1 MFKKIDFLM
10 PMSSQYDVLHHFTR
24 KLYEAFLRTGAECR
38 LLDGNDR
45 VLVPLRSP
53 PDVTIGFNGSLKME
67 DGSFFCDN
75 IKVPYISC
83 LVDPFYRF
91 LDLTKSPYITLA
103 CDDMEGCSF
112 LERSLFMPHAV
123 EKELYCD
130 PKERRIY
137 DIVFLGTAIDCER
150 RRAQWKSFFPSSIC
164 HLMEEAAEAALG
176 DDTTSYIP
184 ILQEECNPFTQ
195 KGVFEE
201 VELYIKGRDRLDL
214 LNSIEDHLIHVFGS
228 SVDVADWSKLLQNKK
243 NIIIHPPVPYEK
255 SIEIMKQS
263 KIVLNSSL
271 KNKRGAHERV
281 FTAAACGAVVV
292 TNDNPFMA
300 ENFSRGVDMLLY
312 RRTKMSQLNEDISK
326 LLGNEKKR
334 EEMARRGCKK
344 VKEAHTW
351 DHRALTLMSN

>member
-1 MFKKIDFLM
+1 M
-10 PMSSQYDVLHHFTR
+10 
-24 KLYEAFLRTGAECR
+24 
-38 LLDGNDR
+38 
-45 VLVPLRSP
+45 
-53 PDVTIGFNGSLKME
+53 
-67 DGSFFCDN
+67 
-75 IKVPYISC
+75 
-83 LVDPFYRF
+83 
-91 LDLTKSPYITLA
+91 
-103 CDDMEGCSF
+103 
-112 LERSLFMPHAV
+112 
-123 EKELYCD
+123 
-130 PKERRIY
+130 
-137 DIVFLGTAIDCER
+137 
-150 RRAQWKSFFPSSIC
+150 
-164 HLMEEAAEAALG
+164 
-176 DDTTSYIP
+176 
-184 ILQEECNPFTQ
+184 
-195 KGVFEE
+195 
-201 VELYIKGRDRLDL
+201 DL